1 MDFSYAF
8 HTSFEQTVPESG
20 TAGTRAARGRV
31 GRRFRAACPA
41 NCLHPSLQNGAEN
54 AIWGVCGFRGDA
66 LPSTNRV
73 SQVGTRRAKDTQS
86 GHSTKAAT
94 QHHNLQQKAAP
105 TAAAV
110 LLDACW
116 RQRKHPHCFQPH
128 PSSLA
133 TESSGSQRT
142 LCCFPALLHLEEML
156 PKLGMMS

>member
-54 AIWGVCGFRGDA
+54 AIWGVCGFWGDA

-73 SQVGTRRAKDTQS
+73 RLEPGEPKILRVGTAPKLPPSITTCSRKQ
-86 GHSTKAAT
+86 
-94 QHHNLQQKAAP
+94 LPPQQQCYWMLAGGRGNIP
-105 TAAAV
+105 TAFNRIQVHWPQRALGHRELSAV
-110 LLDACW
+110 S
-116 RQRKHPHCFQPH
+116 QP
-128 PSSLA
+128 
-133 TESSGSQRT
+133 
-142 LCCFPALLHLEEML
+142 CCI
-156 PKLGMMS
+156 